1 MVWKKLRSKKNRTIK
16 VTIKQPIKDIDRE
29 TIIGTIIYFKFDYNM
44 HECIRDLNKTLLSPN
59 LNYKDIELMGI
70 NNMIINGRLL
80 GFSRI
85 DGQPM
90 IDVDF
95 VPFIIQ
101 SNRDKKINTILG
113 SKADI
118 KEIIG
123 NNGCSMLYE

>member
-1 MVWKKLRSKKNRTIK
+1 M
-16 VTIKQPIKDIDRE
+16 TIKQPIKDIDRE